1 GEVGYGLARGLPR
14 LRSPCLQLMSG
25 RRGQA
30 ADTIAIYVRAWT
42 IADAPAH
49 ATGRLGDGPQPRGR
63 RPLARRCRAAEASP
77 SRGNDGSRWG
87 RSSPSLAR
95 LMTGFSC
102 SDPPI

>member
-1 GEVGYGLARGLPR
+1 MPR

-30 ADTIAIYVRAWT
+30 ADTIAIYVTAWP

-49 ATGRLGDGPQPRGR
+49 ANGRLRDGPQPRGR

-77 SRGNDGSRWG
+77 PRGNDGSGWG
-87 RSSPSLAR
+87 RSRTLLAVELHDAALGLTSLAR
-95 LMTGFSC
+95 
-102 SDPPI
+102 